1 MIVDVDPHVRA
12 ASRATYIAFI
22 GSGVVMASWAS
33 RIPQVRDGLGLAPS
47 RLGLVLLA
55 IAAGSIVAL
64 LMSGHLVT
72 RFGSRRVVI
81 AMAGVM
87 GFAFV
92 IVAIGYRIGVL
103 PVVVGLIFFGFAIG
117 AWDVAMNVQGTVVER
132 HLGRAIMPRFHAGF
146 SVGTVAGALIGAAA
160 VAMHLPVTAHLI
172 AAALVVAALVIISVR
187 GFVDDSSADALPGHV
202 SADDAPVNLTDD
214 LTGNLTDDLTGAQ
227 PNGFRRALA
236 TWREPRTLL
245 VGVFVLAFA
254 FTEGAGIDW
263 INVAMID
270 DYGAPASVGALAFAT
285 FLATMTVGRWFGPA
299 LLDRYGRVPV
309 VRALAVT
316 SLVGLALFVFGPN
329 TTVAFAGA
337 LLWGLGASLGF
348 PVGMSAAAD
357 DPAKAAARV
366 SVVASIAYCAF
377 LGGPPLIGFLG
388 DHFTVLKGLI
398 AVAVLLGVAI
408 TFAGAIKPLSRERTV
423 SRDSSPSALN
433 P

>member
-33 RIPQVRDGLGLAPS
+33 RIPQVRDGLGLSPS

-64 LMSGHLVT
+64 IMSGQLVT

-81 AMAGVM
+81 AMAGLM
-87 GFAFV
+87 GFAIV
-92 IVAIGYRIGVL
+92 VVAIGYRIGVL
-103 PVVVGLIFFGFAIG
+103 PVVLGLIFFGFSIG

-146 SVGTVAGALIGAAA
+146 SVGTVGGALIGAAA
-160 VAMHLPVTAHLI
+160 VAVHLPVTAHLI
-172 AAALVVAALVIISVR
+172 AAALVVVALVIISVR

-202 SADDAPVNLTDD
+202 STDDAPVDSA
-214 LTGNLTDDLTGAQ
+214 GAE
-227 PNGFRRALA
+227 PNGFRRTLA

-245 VGVFVLAFA
+245 IGVFVLAFA

-285 FLATMTVGRWFGPA
+285 FLATMTIGRWFGPA

-309 VRALAVT
+309 VRVLAVI
-316 SLVGLALFVFGPN
+316 SLVGLALFVFGSN
-329 TTVAFAGA
+329 TAVAFAGA

-408 TFAGAIKPLSRERTV
+408 TFAGAIKPLSQERTV
-423 SRDSSPSALN
+423 RRASSPSALN